1 MEVTSI
7 MYLKY
12 RLLAAAFLLMALMT
26 EALAI
31 VVVKR

>member
-1 MEVTSI
+1 MD
-7 MYLKY
+7 LKVK
-12 RLLAAAFLLMALMT
+12 LLAAAMLFMSLMT

>member
-1 MEVTSI
+1 MD
-7 MYLKY
+7 LKVK
-12 RLLAAAFLLMALMT
+12 LLAAALLFMALMT

>member
-1 MEVTSI
+1 MDFK
-7 MYLKY
+7 LK
-12 RLLAAAFLLMALMT
+12 LLAAAMLFMSLMT

>member
-1 MEVTSI
+1 MD
-7 MYLKY
+7 LKTK
-12 RLLAAAFLLMALMT
+12 LLAVAMLFMALMT

>member
-1 MEVTSI
+1 MD
-7 MYLKY
+7 LKLK
-12 RLLAAAFLLMALMT
+12 LLAAAMLLMSLMT

>member
-1 MEVTSI
+1 MDFR
-7 MYLKY
+7 LK
-12 RLLAAAFLLMALMT
+12 LLAAAMLFMSLMT